1 MINWQEIQ
9 TIVKDKYGSRLST
22 AALCRYGLITAIKTG
37 LLSPGTRLIESELG
51 AAMAISRTPLRE
63 ALASL
68 RAEGLLEHDEK
79 GLAIRQL
86 DWRAIHDLYEMRKL
100 LEGAAAKGA
109 ALHASTAEASVI
121 DQLITQEQT
130 LIDNNE
136 APAILAEHNARFHQA
151 ILQAAKNPFLAE
163 ALERLSH
170 LLILL
175 GSTAYNVKTR
185 VNDIQN
191 EHAAIN
197 EAIQKGDGSLA
208 EQAMHKHLEQA
219 LVARLSI
226 LAQIDAKIMD

>member
-1 MINWQEIQ
+1 MINWQKIQ
-9 TIVKDKYGSRLST
+9 KNIKDSHGSKLSS
-22 AALCRYGLITAIKTG
+22 ASLCRHALISAIKSG
-37 LLSPGTRLIESELG
+37 LLTPGTRLIESELG

-68 RAEGLLEHDEK
+68 RAEGLLDHDEK
-79 GLAIRQL
+79 GLRIRQL

-109 ALHASTAEASVI
+109 ALQASPAERQVI
-121 DQLITQEQT
+121 NQLVSQEQK

-136 APAILAEHNARFHQA
+136 APEMLAEHNARFHQA

-163 ALERLSH
+163 ALEKLSH

-175 GSTAYNVKTR
+175 GATAYNVKTR

-197 EAIQKGDGSLA
+197 QAIQKGKGDEA
-208 EQAMHKHLEQA
+208 EQAMHTHLEQA